1 MDSDQNQ
8 NQILSDKCAAECRRF
23 AYRQSKAE
31 DLLDEIRSRNGAEN
45 SFNAVP
51 LLLHVRL
58 FVELKE
64 NKQTN
69 KHQTNFSS
77 VHSSVSFYSQH
88 CD

>member
-69 KHQTNFSS
+69 KQTSDKLFLR
-77 VHSSVSFYSQH
+77 SFIS
-88 CD
+88 